1 MKHGYTHLLQP
12 AVPSF
17 CFSPAHHLPHRAV
30 HTADQ
35 HVSIFLG
42 TLSTKAQWIPLM
54 PLHTHRF
61 RKEETNTEITG
72 LARAGQF
79 FRL

>member
-12 AVPSF
+12 SVPSF
-17 CFSPAHHLPHRAV
+17 CYSPAHHLPHRAV

-35 HVSIFLG
+35 HVSTFLG
-42 TLSTKAQWIPLM
+42 TLSTQAQWIPPM

-79 FRL
+79 FRM